1 MGTEIWNQN
10 TSRDINVFTNNVK
23 QYSKQVQ
30 GSEVKVSYQKRII
43 GWNKRRKKYQQGI
56 VYDMR

>member
-43 GWNKRRKKYQQGI
+43 GWNKRRK
-56 VYDMR
+56 